1 MCLLLFQGRYLHVL
15 LIYLQCNVDLWVVAV
30 SYVYFEKLILKVGTF
45 FVSSKEHEFCTFI
58 CHLVLC
64 YVSNIYF
71 FLLSQKILNES
82 IFNSY
87 QNFKDIYGPEFL
99 EY

>member
-1 MCLLLFQGRYLHVL
+1 MCLLLCQGRYLHVL

-45 FVSSKEHEFCTFI
+45 FVSSKEHEFCTFV

-64 YVSNIYF
+64 CVSNIYF

-82 IFNSY
+82 ILKIFM
-87 QNFKDIYGPEFL
+87 D
-99 EY
+99 